1 MYQLS
6 IIDSA
11 TNQKVYVEMPIE
23 ETGKLYISR
32 KTAQNRFFTAEDF
45 LNDKEKNI
53 AFFKGAGYYN
63 GKNNYEVFLF
73 KKSKNDDT
81 YYYVDSVDASG
92 FQDLRGCTVK
102 INGSKYFVFEE
113 YFPFLQLSEDKS
125 TLAYPFGF
133 YFIEMPSNF
142 TGNNQMLLSCK
153 RLQNSVRGVMS
164 IDRFDEKLIKHIQD
178 IDGVDITPYIDFHKK
193 HLSGFYITVSLLYKF
208 IKHYSTISEYKQCV
222 DLNFSEALTWC
233 KYSVQTV
240 KKKSAEALK
249 SIDLSSSYPQYVQD
263 LLQENIN
270 KQGLN
275 IISLYKLGF
284 KEEHFKLF
292 KKIFKSY
299 NKLSYDRFL
308 TLYIFLSEYSDCNV
322 LENIFSV
329 LKNNIM
335 SFDKSVAFFFSEF
348 MRIIDNKLL
357 LDNKVLKDT
366 ATYILN
372 NEFFLKKTEIQ
383 GILLGQR
390 KGKIIES
397 FAQYPDVQ
405 EEYYGDK
412 FNIKRINKIL
422 DCPAYVISCIDD
434 LCASFYIDVLHNA
447 IAPNQNELAFQ
458 FTLYNSDEDKFYV
471 KVDTATQNILVFF
484 ADTNVN
490 HKLFCRCLY
499 NSKNSFPYYIQN
511 HSKQDEFKFVVNEVQ
526 SFVYD
531 KVFPKII
538 DNKISSLLSI

>member
-81 YYYVDSVDASG
+81 YYYVDSV
-92 FQDLRGCTVK
+92 
-102 INGSKYFVFEE
+102 
-113 YFPFLQLSEDKS
+113 
-125 TLAYPFGF
+125 
-133 YFIEMPSNF
+133 
-142 TGNNQMLLSCK
+142 
-153 RLQNSVRGVMS
+153 
-164 IDRFDEKLIKHIQD
+164 
-178 IDGVDITPYIDFHKK
+178 
-193 HLSGFYITVSLLYKF
+193 
-208 IKHYSTISEYKQCV
+208 
-222 DLNFSEALTWC
+222 
-233 KYSVQTV
+233 QTV

-284 KEEHFKLF
+284 KEGHFKLF

-383 GILLGQR
+383 GRLLGQR

-397 FAQYPDVQ
+397 FTQYPDVQ